1 MDAFTSVRLRAQQV
15 RQRLQEKTGC
25 GHAAIDLLK
34 AAMDDAELKVLYVP
48 ADYPLL
54 GGGMGALQRK
64 GLRIIICD
72 ALDPE
77 VKVFVQAHEFAH
89 WVIESPADPVLVSFG
104 VDPEGP
110 EQATPL
116 GTGRVEGY
124 SALEMRER
132 YANVFAREFLLPVE
146 LARQL
151 FVEQQWPA
159 SKIASELGVAPGLVY
174 QQLQYALL
182 VPDPPPP
189 QPDNPLAGLDPSQ
202 KAAAEYLAGPA
213 LVEAGPGTGKT
224 RTLIGRIEHLL
235 KNGTDPRSIL
245 ALTFSNKAAREIKE
259 RIARTIPAANEL
271 WGGTFHA
278 FGLELLRKHAAQA
291 GLSEPV
297 RIVAPADAL
306 ERLEAILP
314 SLELHYY
321 LRLNDPLA
329 LVQPV
334 LGAISRAK
342 DELCTP
348 AQYAELAAQMVAK
361 AKDDAER
368 EAAAKADEVARVYA
382 RYEAMLEDLGAVD
395 FGDLIWRAIRLL
407 EENPDVLA
415 SVRAQFAHVLIDEYQ
430 DVNRASSRL
439 LKLLAGEGERLWVV
453 GDVRQAIYRFRGASP
468 GNMRLF
474 ATEYPT
480 AKVLPLEC
488 NYRSGQRIVDTY
500 TSFARSLDDK
510 VWREA
515 TQLTANRGEGQRPQL
530 VLAPD
535 LDSEVTAIAQAIEAH
550 RKEGIP
556 YRDQA
561 VIVRTHTQA
570 ERVAVRLQVLGVP
583 SMYLGDIFEREE
595 VRDLLA
601 LISFVAEPSRGAL
614 LRLAAT
620 RTYGMS
626 LEDVRV
632 FLEQAGAANL
642 MPLAALSE
650 LTIVAACSLEG
661 QATLARLRD
670 DLAGVS
676 FQSTVPQV
684 LHHVL
689 FERRALI
696 GELLEGQDSIA
707 QQRRLAVFQL
717 LQFAAEHFDPRMGNS
732 KRNLLRWIRRLEQFG
747 EERSLRDLPAAAA
760 SIDAVRLMT
769 VHASKGLEFPVVYV
783 PYLAAANFP
792 KSGGNV
798 WCPPPAG
805 MVRAEDV
812 SDKFEEESLFYVAL
826 SRARDHLHLS
836 RSLKLNSRNS
846 SESRFL
852 PAIAAEV
859 TRIDAPQVAPLPI
872 ADELPARPE
881 LKLEPQIHQ
890 TRELEEY
897 DRCPRK
903 YAYSRSLGLHASAD
917 DDGYARFHRSV
928 YTVLSWALEQGKTRE
943 VPLEEYWP
951 QLEQVWATKG
961 PGEHPFAPVYKDVA
975 VRLLTKAQEHLRAP
989 GATSQPVEMDVGGVR
1004 VRVELEQAEPGN
1016 GGLVRRYKT
1025 GRRPKKIK
1033 VELPETLRLLAG
1045 QELYGQGARLQYHYL
1060 GSDDT
1065 VDLEITGK
1073 QMDAGVTEVRN
1084 IAAAI
1089 AAGEFPP
1096 IIGDQCPRCPFFFL
1110 CPAIPG
1116 TAAKTPAV
1124 V

>member
-1 MDAFTSVRLRAQQV
+1 VDAFTSVRLKAQQV
-15 RQRLQEKTGC
+15 RERLQQNTGC
-25 GHAAIDLLK
+25 GHAADQLLK
-34 AAMDDAELKVLYVP
+34 AAMDDAELTVLFVP

-54 GGGMGALQRK
+54 GGGMGALQCK
-64 GLRIIICD
+64 SQRIIVSA

-77 VKVFVQAHEFAH
+77 AKAFVQAHEFGH
-89 WVIESPADPVLVSFG
+89 WVIESPADPVLVSFD

-116 GTGRVEGY
+116 GTGRVEAY

-132 YANVFAREFLLPVE
+132 YANVFAREFLLPVD
-146 LARQL
+146 LARNL

-159 SKIASELGVAPGLVY
+159 SKIASELGIAPGLVY

-182 VPDPPPP
+182 VPDPPPV
-189 QPDNPLAGLDPSQ
+189 QPYKPLAGMDPSQ
-202 KAAAEYLAGPA
+202 RIAAHHVGTPA

-235 KNGTDPRSIL
+235 NEDTDPRSIL
-245 ALTFSNKAAREIKE
+245 ALTFSNKSAREIKE

-271 WGGTFHA
+271 WAGTFHA

-291 GLSEPV
+291 GLPEPV
-297 RIVAPADAL
+297 RVVDSAEAL
-306 ERLEAILP
+306 ERLEAVLP

-329 LVQPV
+329 QIQPV

-342 DELCTP
+342 DELCMP
-348 AQYAELAAQMVAK
+348 AQYAALAAQMAQ
-361 AKDDAER
+361 AAQTDAER
-368 EAAAKADEVARVYA
+368 EAAERADEVARVYV
-382 RYEAMLEDLGAVD
+382 RYESMLEEVGAVD

-407 EENPDVLA
+407 EEHPEILA
-415 SVRAQFAHVLIDEYQ
+415 AVRGQFAHVLVDEYQ

-439 LKLLAGEGERLWVV
+439 LKLLAGDGERLWVV

-474 ATEYPT
+474 TTEYPG

-488 NYRSGQRIVDTY
+488 NYRSGQRIIDTY
-500 TSFARSLDDK
+500 TTFARSLDDP
-510 VWREA
+510 VWRAA
-515 TQLTANRGEGQRPQL
+515 TQLKADRGEGHRPQL
-530 VLAPD
+530 LTAPD
-535 LDSEVTAIAQAIEAH
+535 LDSEVSAIAQAIEAH
-550 RKEGIP
+550 RQQGVA

-561 VIVRTHTQA
+561 IIVRTHTHA
-570 ERVAVRLQVLGVP
+570 ERIAVRLQALGVP
-583 SMYLGDIFEREE
+583 SMYLGDIFERAE

-601 LISFVAEPSRGAL
+601 IISFVAEPSRGAL

-620 RTYGMS
+620 GAYGMP
-626 LEDVRV
+626 LEDVRT
-632 FLEQAGAANL
+632 FLQHSRAAQR
-642 MPLAALSE
+642 MPLAALSDPA
-650 LTIVAACSLEG
+650 VVGACSPAGRTALE
-661 QATLARLRD
+661 RLRD
-670 DLAGVS
+670 DLAAVS
-676 FQSTVPQV
+676 FESTVPEV

-696 GELLEGQDSIA
+696 DELLEGDGSAA

-717 LQFAAEHFDPRMGNS
+717 LQFAAEHFDPRKGNS
-732 KRNLLRWIRRLEQFG
+732 KKNLLRWIRRLEQFG
-747 EERSLRDLPAAAA
+747 EERALRELPAAAA

-783 PYLAAANFP
+783 PYLAAGNFP
-792 KSGGNV
+792 KSGGYV
-798 WCPPPAG
+798 ACPPPTG

-812 SDKFEEESLFYVAL
+812 SDRFEEESLFYVAL
-826 SRARDHLHLS
+826 SRARDHVHLS
-836 RSLKLNSRNS
+836 RSQKLGSRNS
-846 SESRFL
+846 SESKFL
-852 PAIAAEV
+852 PAIMGKV
-859 TRIDAPQVAPLPI
+859 THIDAPQAAALPI
-872 ADELPARPE
+872 ADDFPARPE
-881 LKLEPQIHQ
+881 LKLEPDVHES
-890 TRELEEY
+890 RELDEY
-897 DRCPRK
+897 ERCPRK
-903 YAYSRSLGLHASAD
+903 YAYSRSLGLHAGGD

-928 YTVLSWALEQGKTRE
+928 YAVLSWALQQRQTRD

-951 QLEQVWATKG
+951 QLEQMWATKG
-961 PGEHPFAPVYKDVA
+961 PGDHPFAPVYKDVA

-1045 QELYGQGARLQYHYL
+1045 RKLYGQGARLQYHYL
-1060 GSDDT
+1060 GSDDA
-1065 VDLEITGK
+1065 VDLDITGK
-1073 QMDAGVTEVRN
+1073 QLDGSVAEVRN

-1089 AAGEFPP
+1089 AAGNFPP
-1096 IIGDQCPRCPFFFL
+1096 KIGDQCPRCPFFFL
-1110 CPAIPG
+1110 CPAIPAG
-1116 TAAKTPAV
+1116 ALAS
-1124 V
+1124 

>member
-1 MDAFTSVRLRAQQV
+1 MDAFTSVRLKAQQV
-15 RQRLQEKTGC
+15 RQRLQEKTSC
-25 GHAAIDLLK
+25 GQAAPALLK
-34 AAMDDAELKVLYVP
+34 AAMGDAELTVLHVP

-54 GGGMGALQRK
+54 GGGMGALQRTSQ
-64 GLRIIICD
+64 RITLSN

-77 VKVFVQAHEFAH
+77 AKVFVQAHEFGH
-89 WVIESPADPVLVSFG
+89 WVIESPADPVLVSFD

-124 SALEMRER
+124 SAQEMRER
-132 YANVFAREFLLPVE
+132 YANVFAREFLLPVD
-146 LARQL
+146 LARHL
-151 FVEQQWPA
+151 FVERQWPA
-159 SKIASELGVAPGLVY
+159 SKIASELGIASGLVY

-182 VPDPPPP
+182 VPDP
-189 QPDNPLAGLDPSQ
+189 QPASPDRPLTGLDPSQ
-202 KAAAEYLAGPA
+202 RIAAHHVGTPA

-235 KNGTDPRSIL
+235 EAGTDPRSIL

-271 WGGTFHA
+271 WAGTFHA
-278 FGLELLRKHAAQA
+278 FGLELLRKHAVQA
-291 GLSEPV
+291 GLPEPV
-297 RIVAPADAL
+297 RVVDPADAL
-306 ERLEAILP
+306 ERLEAVLP

-329 LVQPV
+329 QIQPV

-348 AQYAELAAQMVAK
+348 AQYAAFAAQMAQG
-361 AKDDAER
+361 AQTDAER
-368 EAAAKADEVARVYA
+368 EAAERADEVARIYA
-382 RYEAMLEDLGAVD
+382 RYESMLEEAGAVD

-407 EENPDVLA
+407 EDHPEVLA
-415 SVRAQFAHVLIDEYQ
+415 AVRDQFTHVLVDEYQ

-439 LKLLAGEGERLWVV
+439 LKLIAGDGERLWVV

-474 ATEYPT
+474 TSEYPG

-488 NYRSGQRIVDTY
+488 NYRSGQRIIDTY
-500 TSFARSLDDK
+500 TTFARSLDDA
-510 VWREA
+510 VWRAA
-515 TQLTANRGEGQRPQL
+515 TQLKADRGDGHRPQL
-530 VLAPD
+530 LIAPD
-535 LDSEVTAIAQAIEAH
+535 LDSEVSAIAQAIEAH
-550 RKEGIP
+550 RQQGVG

-561 VIVRTHTQA
+561 IIVRTHTHA
-570 ERVAVRLQVLGVP
+570 ERIAMRLQALGVP
-583 SMYLGDIFEREE
+583 SMYLGDIFERAE

-620 RTYGMS
+620 GAYGMP
-626 LEDVRV
+626 LEDVRT
-632 FLEQAGAANL
+632 FLQHAHATQR
-642 MPLAALSE
+642 MPLAALSDPAV
-650 LTIVAACSLEG
+650 VAACSPAGRTALE
-661 QATLARLRD
+661 RLRD

-676 FQSTVPQV
+676 FESTVPQV

-689 FERRALI
+689 FERRALVDA
-696 GELLEGQDSIA
+696 LLEGDGSAA

-717 LQFAAEHFDPRMGNS
+717 LQFAAEHFDPRKGNS
-732 KRNLLRWIRRLEQFG
+732 KKNLLRWIRRLEQFG
-747 EERSLRDLPAAAA
+747 EERALRELPAAAA

-769 VHASKGLEFPVVYV
+769 VHASKGLEFPVVYL
-783 PYLAAANFP
+783 PYLATTHFP
-792 KSGGNV
+792 QSGRYV
-798 WCPPPAG
+798 PCPPPTG
-805 MVRAEDV
+805 MLRAEDV
-812 SDKFEEESLFYVAL
+812 SDRFEEESLFYVAL

-836 RSLKLNSRNS
+836 RSQRLGARNA
-846 SESRFL
+846 SESKFL
-852 PAIAAEV
+852 PSIVGQVAR
-859 TRIDAPQVAPLPI
+859 TDAPQCAPLPI

-881 LKLEPQIHQ
+881 LKLEPSIHEA
-890 TRELEEY
+890 RELEQYE
-897 DRCPRK
+897 RCPRK
-903 YAYSRSLGLHASAD
+903 YAYSRSLGLHASGD

-928 YTVLSWALEQGKTRE
+928 YAVLSWVLQQRQTRD

-951 QLEQVWATKG
+951 QLEQVWATQG
-961 PGEHPFAPVYKDVA
+961 PGAHPFSPVYKDFA

-989 GATSQPVEMDVGGVR
+989 GATSQPVEMDLGGVR
-1004 VRVELEQAEPGN
+1004 VRVELDQTEPGN

-1025 GRRPKKIK
+1025 GRRPKKVK

-1045 QELYGQGARLQYHYL
+1045 QQLYGKGARLQMHYL
-1060 GSDDT
+1060 TSGDT

-1073 QMDAGVTEVRN
+1073 QLDATVAEVRT
-1084 IAAAI
+1084 IANAI

-1096 IIGDQCPRCPFFFL
+1096 NIGDQCPRCPFFFL
-1110 CPAIPG
+1110 CPAIP
-1116 TAAKTPAV
+1116 PVAV
-1124 V
+1124 AL